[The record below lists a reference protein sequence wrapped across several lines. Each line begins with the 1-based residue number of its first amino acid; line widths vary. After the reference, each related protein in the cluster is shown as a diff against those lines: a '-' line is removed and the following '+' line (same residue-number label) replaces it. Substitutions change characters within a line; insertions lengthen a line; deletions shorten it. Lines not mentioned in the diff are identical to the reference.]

1 MSLTREQILQAD
13 DIKIEKVN
21 IPEWPDDC
29 IYVKGLTGKEK
40 DAWEISQMEFV
51 EGKTKP
57 TIIYDNMRAKL
68 CARTICDEKG
78 KLLFKE
84 SDIEALGDKS
94 GSALSTIF
102 DIAQRLSGITKDDV
116 EKLVKNSKSA
126 QTEGSISD

>member
-1 MSLTREQILQAD
+1 MTLTRDQIFAVD

-21 IPEWPDDC
+21 IPEWKGD
-29 IYVKGLTGKEK
+29 IFVKGLTGKEK
-40 DAWEISQMEFV
+40 DAWEISQMKFV
-51 EGKTKP
+51 EGEDKP

-84 SDIEALGDKS
+84 SDIEALGKKS
-94 GSALSTIF
+94 GNALSTIF

-116 EKLVKNSKSA
+116 KKLAKNSKSA
-126 QTEGSISD
+126 PAEGSVSD